1 MARIVPGSGA
11 IIEPIFNSIYGV
23 KDIVVIDGGEGYDPN
38 NPPKLTIANCGTP
51 LREAILRPV
60 INENDGKI
68 QAVEVIDP
76 GEGYL
81 PLEVIVEPLV
91 PSTTK
96 VKSRAVLNPNGSI
109 SYIQVFENGDGYF
122 GEAAARAYIRGG
134 GGSGVELVPITGL
147 VTGLSLENPGQNY
160 ELGDVTVVISGGGG
174 QGAAGV
180 ANIDEFGVVSNIRVS
195 NPGEFFET
203 PPLIQLIGGGGAGAQ
218 AKAAINLGSITNI
231 QVTNPGGGFVNAPQV
246 IFTRDTNLIRTT
258 RNRQSLNAVLYNLT
272 GITKDVTPSQD
283 FIDVETTDPYPGS
296 GKILLG
302 REIIRYT
309 GKTSTSFTGCDR
321 GVNFKF
327 DQKVVL
333 DDLAND
339 PNTGISRYSFNVAD
353 RIIREVENSSNKIAK
368 VYDWDPINRAL
379 YIIFEVDELAFID
392 GGRSGEKSAVISF
405 SGGTANSSGTGV
417 APHTVIEKENSRIF
431 LLTSPIT
438 ILPNSAFLDANLNG
452 QPDGIADLINDTTE
466 YENTISLDGGISTS
480 LYGIEETV
488 GGTSTTL
495 FQQGDKIFDSS
506 SSRLLASI
514 SSAGQLNDGDEYVA
528 LLEFKVRN
536 ISITNYVI
544 GENVIGG
551 TSSVS
556 AQVVSFDRTNSI
568 LTLKSPVE
576 SNGNHLFTVGESLV
590 GNSSGA
596 SSTLVKRSYPVYA
609 RNEEE

>member
-1 MARIVPGSGA
+1 MARTVPGSGA
-11 IIEPIFNSIYGV
+11 VIEPIFNSIYGV
-23 KDIVVIDGGEGYDPN
+23 KDIVVIDGGEGYDPD
-38 NPPKLTIANCGTP
+38 NPPRLTISNCGTP

-60 INENDGKI
+60 INKTDGKI

-91 PSTTK
+91 QNATK
-96 VKSRAVLNPNGSI
+96 VKARAVLNPSGSI

-122 GEAAARAYIRGG
+122 GSNSARAYIRGG
-134 GGSGVELVPITGL
+134 GGSGVQLVPITGL

-160 ELGDVTVVISGGGG
+160 ELGDVTIVISGGGG

-180 ANIDEFGVVSNIRVS
+180 ANVDEFGVVTDINISNA
-195 NPGEFFET
+195 GEFFET
-203 PPLIQLIGGGGAGAQ
+203 PPLIQLIGGGGSGAQ
-218 AKAAINLGSITNI
+218 AKASIDLGSLTDIT
-231 QVTNPGGGFVNAPQV
+231 VTNPGGGFINPPQV
-246 IFTRDTNLIRTT
+246 IFTRDTNLIKTT
-258 RNRQSLNAVLYNLT
+258 RNRQSLNAILYNLT
-272 GITKDVTPSQD
+272 GITKDISPSQN

-309 GKTSTSFTGCDR
+309 GKTSTQFTGCDR

-327 DQKVVL
+327 DQKVIL

-339 PNTGISRYSFNVAD
+339 PETGISNYNFNVAD
-353 RIIREVENSSNKIAK
+353 KIIREVESSNNKVAK

-405 SGGTANSSGTGV
+405 TGGTANSSATGV
-417 APHTVIEKENSRIF
+417 APHTVVEKENSRIF
-431 LLTSPIT
+431 LFTSPIT
-438 ILPNSAFLDANLNG
+438 ILPNSAFLDINLNG
-452 QPDGIADLINDTTE
+452 QPDGIADLINATTE
-466 YENTISLDGGISTS
+466 YENKINLDGGISTS

-488 GGTSTTL
+488 GGQSTTL

-506 SSRLLASI
+506 SSKLLASV
-514 SSAGQLNDGDEYVA
+514 SSAGQLNDGDSYEA
-528 LLEFKVRN
+528 ILEFKIRN
-536 ISITNYVI
+536 ISTISYVI
-544 GENVIGG
+544 GETVIGG
-551 TSSVS
+551 TSTVS
-556 AQVVSFDRTNSI
+556 AEVVSFNRTTSI

-576 SNGNHLFTVGESLV
+576 YNGNHLFSVGESLV

-596 SSTLVKRSYPVYA
+596 TATLVQRSYPVYA